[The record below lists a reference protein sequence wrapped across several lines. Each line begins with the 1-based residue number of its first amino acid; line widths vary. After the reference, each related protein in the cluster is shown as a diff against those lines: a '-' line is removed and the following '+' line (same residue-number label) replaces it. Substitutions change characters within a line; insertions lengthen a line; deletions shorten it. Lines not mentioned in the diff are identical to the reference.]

1 MGAIN
6 GRVIYIPIFGDIT
19 TAISEAQKVAQKAN
33 IEIDII
39 FSDNSV
45 MRVRPDSNIL
55 DLLEIYD
62 LRVKLNK
69 KENAV

>member
-1 MGAIN
+1 MAHIKF
-6 GRVIYIPIFGDIT
+6 IAQICGDIT

>member
-1 MGAIN
+1 
-6 GRVIYIPIFGDIT
+6 
-19 TAISEAQKVAQKAN
+19 
-33 IEIDII
+33 
-39 FSDNSV
+39 

-69 KENAV
+69 KQNAV